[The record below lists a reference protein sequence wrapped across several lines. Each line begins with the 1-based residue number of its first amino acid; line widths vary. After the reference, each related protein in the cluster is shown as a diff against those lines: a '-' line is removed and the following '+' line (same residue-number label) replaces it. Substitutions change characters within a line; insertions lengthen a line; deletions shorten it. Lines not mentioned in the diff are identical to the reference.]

1 MRSALQSIVLVI
13 IMILPIM
20 SGCLSEENE
29 SHVDDNSKPTEYQN
43 ELTLILQESYHI
55 LNDTE
60 ISKTITSEVSA
71 GFFYAKKFDNYD
83 SIGAYMNHARWNEF
97 YPIEIDRLVWER
109 VTFDKDG
116 IPLVEYDW
124 GIVYVPTTAFHW
136 GLLSYS
142 KWLMTS
148 NISYFEDAQ
157 KVAKWAIVNQ
167 TEFGTWDWNFDYTF
181 SDGSAGK
188 LLSGWPSAMT
198 QGLGMSFLSRMYH
211 STGDSDYLEASIKA
225 IKPFQFNVKDGGVK
239 REINNQNNWY
249 ELYPTPSK
257 GSYVLNGFLYSLIG
271 LYDNWKTLNSVE
283 SKVLYDNGI
292 ETLKQT
298 IGYFDL
304 GCASSY
310 DILHF
315 NNFLTPPNVARKAIN
330 NLHVSLL
337 SILNIIEDNSFQE
350 IQNRFYKYAKGEC
363 ISSPNGAE
371 NIVSQYH
378 NYNNYSNILS
388 NKILLFENYNHS
400 NKYMNHHNW
409 NGSLWDRV
417 VFDEHGIPKVQYSD
431 GIKYVPTTTF
441 HWGLVQYSKWIE
453 TQDTVYFENATKIAN
468 WAVEN
473 QSQYGGWAWFFDHSF
488 HGGVLGSMDSGWF
501 GGMTQGLGMSFLAR
515 MYNATGNQSYMDAA
529 LNSTQLLS
537 INVSDGGVLR
547 HYQNY
552 SWYEEYP
559 TPDAG
564 SFVLNGY
571 IYTLIGLYDL
581 IQEFNDSISINLYQD
596 GILSLSAMIGLFDLG
611 CASSYD
617 LVYHSVSGT
626 APNVAREG
634 YHNTHI
640 TLISVMNAIDNENY
654 QSVEDRWIEYAN
666 GVCYSSPN
674 GANPR

>member
-1 MRSALQSIVLVI
+1 MMKRALHSIALVF
-13 IMILPIM
+13 IMIIPII
-20 SGCLSEENE
+20 SGCLSEDNGIY
-29 SHVDDNSKPTEYQN
+29 VDDNLNPIENQN
-43 ELTLILQESYHI
+43 ELTLILQESHHI

-71 GFFYAKKFDNYD
+71 GLFYAKTFSEYNETD
-83 SIGAYMNHARWNEF
+83 AYMNHARWNEY
-97 YPIEIDRLVWER
+97 YPIQIDRLVWDR

-116 IPLVEYDW
+116 IPLVQYSW
-124 GIVYVPTTAFHW
+124 GTVYVPTTAFHW

-142 KWLMTS
+142 KWLMTG

-157 KVAKWAIVNQ
+157 KVAKWAIKNQ
-167 TEFGTWDWNFDYTF
+167 TEFGAWAWNFDYTF

-188 LLSGWPSAMT
+188 LLSGWTSAMT

-211 STGDSDYLEASIKA
+211 STNDNDYLHASIKA
-225 IKPFQFNVKDGGVK
+225 IKPFQTNIEDGGVK
-239 REINNQNNWY
+239 RKINNQYDWY
-249 ELYPTPSK
+249 ELYPTPLK

-271 LYDNWKTLNSVE
+271 LYDNWKTLKSVE
-283 SKVLYDNGI
+283 SQELYDNGI

-315 NNFLTPPNVARKAIN
+315 DNPQTPPNVARKAIN

-337 SILNIIEDNSFQE
+337 SIINIIGDNSFQE
-350 IQNRFYKYAKGEC
+350 TQNRFYKYATGEC
-363 ISSPNGAE
+363 ISSPNGAK
-371 NIVSQYH
+371 NMISQYH
-378 NYNNYSNILS
+378 NYNNYSNMSL
-388 NKILLFENYNHS
+388 NKISLIEIYNHS
-400 NKYMNHHNW
+400 GTYINHHYWTGN
-409 NGSLWDRV
+409 SL
-417 VFDEHGIPKVQYSD
+417 VFDENGIPKTQYVE
-431 GIKYVPTTTF
+431 GFGYVPTMIF

-453 TQDTVYFENATKIAN
+453 TQESVYLDNATKIAN
-468 WAVEN
+468 WAVVN
-473 QSQYGGWAWFFDHSF
+473 QSNNGGWAWFFEHSF
-488 HGGVLGSMDSGWF
+488 HRGILGSMDSNWY
-501 GGMTQGLGMSFLAR
+501 GGMTQGLGMSFLSR

-529 LNSTQLLS
+529 LKSTQLLS

-547 HYQNY
+547 HYQDY

-581 IQEFNDSISINLYQD
+581 IQEFNDSISIKLYQD

-617 LVYHSVSGT
+617 LVYHSVLGT
-626 APNVAREG
+626 APNVAREE
-634 YHNTHI
+634 YHNTHV
-640 TLISVMNAIDNENY
+640 TLISVMNAIEKGIF
-654 QSVEDRWIEYAN
+654 QSIEDRWIDYAN
-666 GVCYSSPN
+666 GVCFSSPN